1 MSNYSIG
8 ISGLRVAQNALD
20 IIGNNIANAASP
32 GYHRQRI
39 DLVPAYTSYT
49 AGLLLGGG
57 VNVGGVTRVVD
68 NLLEQEILRQRSSSG
83 HISQELSTM
92 RVVESAFGELS
103 TENGG
108 LNAAID
114 DFFNALS
121 DLSTNPGGIV
131 WQNLVVST
139 AEVMASRFR
148 TLGNFL
154 ATLETEII
162 LEAENTI
169 EQINTLIN
177 HIAGLNDSI
186 RRIEISGKKANNLQD
201 QRDQNITEL
210 SELISVQTLE
220 REYGVVDVA
229 AGGIPVVVGSSA
241 SELDVGLNTNGE
253 LGITIAGAYNYS
265 SDVEGGRLGGL
276 LSLKNSLISD
286 VHDSLDDLAEAIIQQ
301 VNQYHVQGVGSEGS
315 FTELSGWWITDE
327 DLANFDTPV
336 TDGKIYIRVIDNTGT
351 PTVVTRNE
359 IDVDVSDDSL
369 SDIATAISGITGL
382 TASVQDSKLYI
393 QADTGYEFDFLPGV
407 LSEPTANNL
416 TGGSVPDVSIS
427 GIYTGSANQTYTCTV
442 VGDGDVGIDSDLKI
456 QVKNGDGDVV
466 KTVNV
471 GSGYAAGE
479 TLSIGDGL
487 YISIGTGTL
496 NNTETF
502 TIEALGNSDTSGLLA
517 AAGIN
522 TFFFGG
528 SASEIAVCSE
538 ISDTPMR
545 IATALGAEMTDNTNV
560 RRLAELKDQ
569 TLSSL
574 NSQTPGEFYR
584 QLVTDVGEQ
593 IFVRQ
598 MRQDN
603 IEVIVQ
609 SLLNQQSEISGVD
622 INEQA
627 AQMMVFEQMFQAMA
641 KYLSTIQSSISSL
654 MEII

>member
-8 ISGLRVAQNALD
+8 ISGLRAAQNALD

-39 DLVPAYTSYT
+39 DLVPAYASCT

-57 VNVGGVTRVVD
+57 VNVGGVTRMVD

-154 ATLETEII
+154 ATLETGII

-169 EQINTLIN
+169 EQINTLVN

-186 RRIEISGKKANNLQD
+186 KRIEITGKQANNLRD

-286 VHDSLDDLAEAIIQQ
+286 VHDSLDDLAKAIIQQ

-315 FTELSGWWITDE
+315 FTELNGWMMTDE
-327 DLANFDTPV
+327 DLANFDAPV
-336 TDGKIYIRVIDNTGT
+336 TDGKIYIRVINTGT
-351 PTVVTRNE
+351 GAVTRNE

-369 SDIATAISGITGL
+369 SDIATAISALTGL

-407 LSEPTANNL
+407 LSEPTTNNL

-456 QVKNGDGDVV
+456 QVKIGTDVV

-522 TFFFGG
+522 TFFFGS
-528 SASEIAVCSE
+528 SASAMAVCSE

-593 IFVRQ
+593 LFVKQ

>member
-8 ISGLRVAQNALD
+8 ISGLRAAQNALD
-20 IIGNNIANAASP
+20 VIGNNIANAATP

-39 DLVPAYTSYT
+39 ELVPAYASYT

-92 RVVESAFGELS
+92 RAVESAFGELS

-121 DLSTNPGGIV
+121 DLSANPGGIV

-139 AEVMASRFR
+139 AEAMASRFR

-186 RRIEISGKKANNLQD
+186 ERIEISGKKANNLRD
-201 QRDQNITEL
+201 QRDQNITQL

-241 SELDVGLNTNGE
+241 NELDVGLNTNGE

-286 VHDSLDDLAEAIIQQ
+286 VHDSLDDLAKAIIQQ
-301 VNQYHVQGVGSEGS
+301 INQYHVQGVGSEGS
-315 FTELSGWWITDE
+315 FTELSGWMMTDE
-327 DLANFDTPV
+327 DLANFDAPV
-336 TDGKIYIRVIDNTGT
+336 TDGKIYIRVINTGT
-351 PTVVTRNE
+351 GAVTRNE

-369 SDIATAISGITGL
+369 SDIATAISALTGL
-382 TASVQDSKLYI
+382 TASVLDSKLYI

-407 LSEPTANNL
+407 LSEPTTNNL
-416 TGGSVPDVSIS
+416 TGGSVPNVSIS

-456 QVKNGDGDVV
+456 QVKIGTDVV

-479 TLSIGDGL
+479 SLSIGDGL

-496 NNTETF
+496 NDGETF

-522 TFFFGG
+522 TFFFGS
-528 SASEIAVCSE
+528 SASEMAVCSE

-569 TLSSL
+569 SLSSL
-574 NSQTPGEFYR
+574 NSQTPGDFYR

-593 IFVRQ
+593 LFVKQ